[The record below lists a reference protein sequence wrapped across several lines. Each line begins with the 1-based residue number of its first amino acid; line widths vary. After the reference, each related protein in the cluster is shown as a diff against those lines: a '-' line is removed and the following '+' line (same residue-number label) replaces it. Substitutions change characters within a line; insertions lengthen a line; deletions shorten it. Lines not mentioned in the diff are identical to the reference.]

1 MSILIEK
8 ANQEYI
14 SNGYSDVIHNIN
26 NISFPLNTTDKKIA
40 IAVSGGADSAILAYT
55 ICSIITDKKL
65 DIDIHIIS
73 TIRNWKSKPWQEYN
87 ASEVYNY
94 LVNKFSNINFK
105 KHINFVPP
113 EFEWGSI
120 GANMI
125 DEYGN
130 NQSGDI
136 IELRAFSE
144 YIVHHNQVDSWYVGV
159 TKNPAAIPSD
169 GGMQN
174 RNLDTI
180 TIDKIIIKREN
191 VTIYRPFLHLEKDSV
206 ISLYKYFNAMDLL
219 GLTRSCEGDV
229 IGLTHKNYIKGQYV
243 PTCGE
248 CFWCREREW
257 GLKNAK

>member
-1 MSILIEK
+1 MNTLIEK

-14 SNGYSDVIHNIN
+14 ANGYANIIHSIN
-26 NISFPLNTTDKKIA
+26 NISFPLNATNKTIA
-40 IAVSGGADSAILAYT
+40 IAVSGGADSAILAHA

-65 DIDIHIIS
+65 SIDVHIIS
-73 TIRNWKSKPWQEYN
+73 NIRNWKSKPWQEHN
-87 ASEVYNY
+87 AAEVYNY
-94 LVNKFSNINFK
+94 LVNKFTNIKFT

-130 NQSGDI
+130 SQSGDI

-144 YIVHHNQVDSWYVGV
+144 YVVHNNNVDSWYVGV
-159 TKNPAAIPSD
+159 TKNPSDISSD

-180 TIDKIIIKREN
+180 SIDKIIIKRDN
-191 VTIYRPFLHLEKDSV
+191 VTIYRPFLYLEKDS
-206 ISLYKYFNAMDLL
+206 IMSLYKHFNVMDLL
-219 GLTRSCEGDV
+219 ELTRSCEGD
-229 IGLTHKNYIKGQYV
+229 IAELTYKNYKKGQFV

-257 GLKNAK
+257 GLENAK